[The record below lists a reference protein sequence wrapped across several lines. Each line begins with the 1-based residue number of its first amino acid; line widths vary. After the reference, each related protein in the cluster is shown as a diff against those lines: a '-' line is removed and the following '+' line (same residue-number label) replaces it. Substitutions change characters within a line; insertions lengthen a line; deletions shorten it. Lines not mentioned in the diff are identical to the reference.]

1 MIVQRR
7 VLEAQLLEWIC
18 MGKEL
23 PYEVTISRDKP
34 TAQVVCPD
42 IGGISKLIRNSK
54 RGGGNKTRQSFHLH
68 FELSIWLLFP
78 GIKLPWKKMKVLPV
92 GRKPEKE
99 QVQSN

>member
-54 RGGGNKTRQSFHLH
+54 RGEGTKQGKASIFILSCQSGCFSLALN
-68 FELSIWLLFP
+68 FL
-78 GIKLPWKKMKVLPV
+78 
-92 GRKPEKE
+92 GRK
-99 QVQSN
+99 